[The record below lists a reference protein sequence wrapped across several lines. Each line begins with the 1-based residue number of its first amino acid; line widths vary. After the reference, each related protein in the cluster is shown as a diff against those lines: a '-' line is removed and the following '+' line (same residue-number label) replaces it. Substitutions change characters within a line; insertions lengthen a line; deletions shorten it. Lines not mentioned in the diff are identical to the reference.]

1 MDLNLPYRARS
12 RKTFLEPNGPIA
24 KLGRIIDHGT
34 KLLSRHISHALLYS
48 RYARRP
54 IYLQTGSL
62 RLTLQDGSQKPPKN
76 RGSFSSYIS
85 RPEHAVNSEQTSYYS
100 FVHKMTVAACF
111 NFIGATKADLQTA
124 LLDLLFPP
132 LQDDHQVSLPNS
144 IPDRFFGLRFT
155 LLLVI

>member
-1 MDLNLPYRARS
+1 MSKKRCIN
-12 RKTFLEPNGPIA
+12 FL
-24 KLGRIIDHGT
+24 DT
-34 KLLSRHISHALLYS
+34 YS

-76 RGSFSSYIS
+76 RGCFSSYIS
-85 RPEHAVNSEQTSYYS
+85 RAEHAVNSEQTSYYS

-144 IPDRFFGLRFT
+144 IPDRFFWTQIHVTTSYRIDLCENRLRSILQLPFPCYHRSN
-155 LLLVI
+155 LNNF